1 MRQILKIV
9 RHPPDRTMKLPV
21 HLVSQLSNQVQ
32 PFDEKLELFGMVG
45 EGSGPEHRGQLPQ
58 PVISSV
64 VNRPM
69 NQLEHLANQVKQLL
83 EMVIEP
89 SDAKEAQPFDQQ
101 TIEELQHRG
110 QLPQPVTASLM
121 KHPLDQVKHLA
132 DQMKQMVQR
141 LIEAPR

>member
-21 HLVSQLSNQVQ
+21 HLVSQLWNQVQ

-45 EGSGPEHRGQLPQ
+45 EGSGPEHQGQLPQ
-58 PVISSV
+58 PVISSLL
-64 VNRPM
+64 NRPM
-69 NQLEHLANQVKQLL
+69 NQLAHLL

-110 QLPQPVTASLM
+110 QLPQPVTASLA
-121 KHPLDQVKHLA
+121 KHLLDQTKHFA
-132 DQMKQMVQR
+132 DQMKQLVQR
-141 LIEAPR
+141 LTEP